1 MALETALG
9 LDRLVIMPRNRV
21 KGNRSTCQWVAA
33 AALCCMGGVVL
44 AGCRQGPAA
53 SQPVVASSSSSGTA
67 AGPLAAASS
76 PFAGAS
82 AYLTG
87 PDASPHPAGPAAGDA
102 RSFTTVGPLVVEQQA
117 DVAAERD
124 GRVTSVNVE
133 ISDHVRKGEVL
144 ALLDDRA
151 LQAARA
157 EKAAKIDSLRAQV
170 QSWEAEQRSNEA
182 DLRRA
187 DAMRAE
193 KILDDEDWEHV
204 QYKLTETKSQVAR
217 YKADELAAEA
227 ELHAADVELSQ
238 SRVTAPFD
246 GVVGRRSVHDAQAVK
261 KGDTLFWIT
270 AQAPLRILFTVPESA
285 MAAFPRGARLELTT
299 TDYPH
304 LKQPAVVFRVSPV
317 VDPASGSIE
326 VIGSLDKPSPLLK
339 PGMSMQ
345 VKLSPR

>member
-1 MALETALG
+1 
-9 LDRLVIMPRNRV
+9 
-21 KGNRSTCQWVAA
+21 
-33 AALCCMGGVVL
+33 MGGLGL

-53 SQPVVASSSSSGTA
+53 SQPVVASSSPSGTA

-87 PDASPHPAGPAAGDA
+87 PDASPHPAGPATGDV

-117 DVAAERD
+117 DVVAERD

-157 EKAAKIDSLRAQV
+157 EKAARIDSLRAQV

-217 YKADELAAEA
+217 YKADQLAAEA

-238 SRVTAPFD
+238 SRIAAPFD

-261 KGDTLFWIT
+261 KGDALFWIT

-317 VDPASGSIE
+317 VDPASGSLE
-326 VIGSLDKPSPLLK
+326 VIGSLEKPSPLLK